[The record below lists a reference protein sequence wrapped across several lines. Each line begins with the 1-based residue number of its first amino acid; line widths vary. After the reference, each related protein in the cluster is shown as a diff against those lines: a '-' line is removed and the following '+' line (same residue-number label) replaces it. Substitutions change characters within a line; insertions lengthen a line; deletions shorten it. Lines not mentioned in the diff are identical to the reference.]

1 MGMSNRAAIR
11 VRGYALSIDLT
22 PLYLPIEKNVRWKR
36 LSALAGGH
44 RPKRVAKSPDSPL
57 ATTVGEPWDL
67 RHCHA
72 RPNSRWITIA
82 RTRQVTV
89 MKFICGVDIS
99 KARFDA
105 CIEPGAIFASFD
117 NDAAGIAELATF
129 CRRHQAEL
137 VAMEATGGYERR
149 AFLLLWE
156 AGMPCALTNP
166 RSVRRYAE
174 SMGILEKT
182 DRIDARVIARF
193 AHARNLQPTSPP
205 TPAQQRL
212 KALVARL
219 RQVTDDLTVQKQ
231 RRASLL
237 DNAEMLASLNE
248 VIALLKRQSRRLE
261 GEIASMI
268 DDDPLWAQLA
278 ETWRSVKGVAGRT
291 VARLMADLPEIGTYS
306 NKAIAKLVGVAPI
319 ANDSGK
325 RKGKRPV
332 RGGRSSVRSILFL
345 VAAIAARYDHSLGA
359 FRDRLLAAGKHK
371 MAVRIALAHKLLV
384 RLNAKAR
391 DARAQYAYAT

>member
-1 MGMSNRAAIR
+1 
-11 VRGYALSIDLT
+11 
-22 PLYLPIEKNVRWKR
+22 
-36 LSALAGGH
+36 
-44 RPKRVAKSPDSPL
+44 
-57 ATTVGEPWDL
+57 
-67 RHCHA
+67 
-72 RPNSRWITIA
+72 
-82 RTRQVTV
+82 
-89 MKFICGVDIS
+89 MKIICGVDVS
-99 KARFDA
+99 KARLDA

-129 CRRHQAEL
+129 CREHQAEL
-137 VAMEATGGYERR
+137 VVMEATGGYERR

-174 SMGILEKT
+174 AMGILEKT
-182 DRIDARVIARF
+182 DRLDARVIARF
-193 AHARNLQPTSPP
+193 AHAKNLQPTPAP

-231 RRASLL
+231 RRESLA
-237 DNAEMLASLNE
+237 DNTEMLASIDE
-248 VIALLKRQSRRLE
+248 VIALLKRQSRKLE

-278 ETWRSVKGVAGRT
+278 QAWRSVKGVAGRT

-345 VAAIAARYDHSLGA
+345 VAAIAAKYDKTLA
-359 FRDRLLAAGKHK
+359 EFRDRLLAAGKHK
-371 MAVRIALAHKLLV
+371 MTVRIALAHKLLV

-391 DARAQYAYAT
+391 DARAEYANAT

>member
-1 MGMSNRAAIR
+1 
-11 VRGYALSIDLT
+11 
-22 PLYLPIEKNVRWKR
+22 
-36 LSALAGGH
+36 
-44 RPKRVAKSPDSPL
+44 
-57 ATTVGEPWDL
+57 
-67 RHCHA
+67 
-72 RPNSRWITIA
+72 
-82 RTRQVTV
+82 

-99 KARFDA
+99 KARLDA

-391 DARAQYAYAT
+391 DARAQYANAT